1 MACQPADICPG
12 SKEPVFRIAK
22 INHILVKRL
31 VMNNPTR
38 YSLSII
44 LGLLLSIQVAGARPL
59 DFKEVSLL
67 VRSHES
73 EASIKDEVSRRRL
86 MRSLSPQQETTLK
99 AQGASDSLVQ
109 SLRNSNLVVSKE
121 EAASFEAAAARS
133 NEMPVYQQS
142 GPRVHIFNA
151 AFGQPVNL
159 GQWGGADYEIVFNS
173 YRCAGEDYIQ
183 PVIIDTV
190 RTGTEVIRI
199 INPFTNEADAFTSD
213 WYPRNE
219 VRSWRYTPYD
229 ARGDNRDNR
238 FNFSDSVV
246 GTSYSVGRPLRIDWD
261 SPVFMEGQPYT
272 FYPVYGAGGVSLYY
286 ICKSTDTTAKLA
298 VVTR

>member
-1 MACQPADICPG
+1 M
-12 SKEPVFRIAK
+12 
-22 INHILVKRL
+22 
-31 VMNNPTR
+31 
-38 YSLSII
+38 
-44 LGLLLSIQVAGARPL
+44 RPL
-59 DFKEVSLL
+59 TS
-67 VRSHES
+67 
-73 EASIKDEVSRRRL
+73 
-86 MRSLSPQQETTLK
+86 QQESTLK
-99 AQGASDSLVQ
+99 SQGASDSLVQ

-121 EAASFEAAAARS
+121 EAASFESAAARS
-133 NEMPVYQQS
+133 NEMPAYQPS

-151 AFGQPVNL
+151 AFGQPINL
-159 GQWGGADYEIVFNS
+159 GQWGGTDYEIVFNS
-173 YRCAGEDYIQ
+173 YRCAGEDYIE

-199 INPFTNEADAFTSD
+199 INPFQSEDEAFTRD

-246 GTSYSVGRPLRIDWD
+246 GTSYSVGRPIRIDWD
-261 SPVFMEGQPYT
+261 SPVYMEGQPYT